1 VSQSLEEFLRIERG
15 RVLASII
22 RFTGDIGL
30 AEDAVHDAVVVALE
44 HWPRT
49 GMPRNPGA
57 WLTTTARNKA
67 LDRIRR
73 ESKRSTTEQ
82 VAQALSE
89 IDVPLPTGAVRD
101 DQLRLMFMCCH
112 PALSPEARVALALRT
127 ICGLTTAEIA
137 RVHLLPEA
145 RISQR
150 ISRAK
155 AKIAAARIP
164 YVVPEDYELPDRL
177 PSVLITLYSVFTI
190 GHHAAFGSLDSR
202 VDLGIEGVRLARIL
216 VELMPDEPEC
226 LGLLALVLATHA
238 RSGTRVDSA
247 GELVLME
254 HQDRSQWNHTDI
266 AEAAALVERVLPRR
280 QIGPYQIQAAIAC
293 LHGLAPTWTET
304 DWAQIAVLYAL
315 LEKIAPSPVVRVNRA
330 VAVAYHEG
338 PFAGLQMLDS
348 VEATDTTAVQR
359 WHLFWSTRAALLKR
373 AGRPLEA
380 IDAYRRALTCEP
392 NNSDRRF
399 LESQLALLVD

>member
-1 VSQSLEEFLRIERG
+1 VSESLEEFLRIERG

-22 RFTGDIGL
+22 RFTGDIAL
-30 AEDAVHDAVVVALE
+30 AEDAVQDAVVVALE

-73 ESKRSTTEQ
+73 ESKRSATEQ

-89 IDVPLPTGAVRD
+89 IDAPLPTGAVRD
-101 DQLRLMFMCCH
+101 DQLRLLFMCCH

-145 RISQR
+145 RIGQR

-177 PSVLITLYSVFTI
+177 PSVLTTLYSVFTI

-202 VDLGIEGVRLARIL
+202 IDLGIEGVRLARIL

-238 RSGTRVDSA
+238 RSGGRVDSD

-254 HQDRSQWNHTDI
+254 HQDRSQWNHTAI

-280 QIGPYQIQAAIAC
+280 QIGQYQIQAAIAC

-338 PFAGLQMLDS
+338 PFAGLRMLDS

-359 WHLFWSTRAALLKR
+359 WHLFWSTRAELLKR
-373 AGRPLEA
+373 AGRRDEA

-392 NNSDRRF
+392 NDSDRRF
-399 LESQLALLVD
+399 LERQLALLVR